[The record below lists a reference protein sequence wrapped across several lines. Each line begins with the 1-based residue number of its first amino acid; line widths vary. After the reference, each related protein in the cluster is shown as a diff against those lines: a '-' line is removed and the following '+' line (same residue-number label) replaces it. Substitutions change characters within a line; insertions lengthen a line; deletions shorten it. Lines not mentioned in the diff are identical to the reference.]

1 MNDEQK
7 SKEQLLQE
15 VQVLR
20 QRVAVLEAAQAE
32 HQQIEEALRSAK
44 EYAETLQRYEGVG
57 LGLFIVKT
65 LVEAHSGWVAVEST
79 PGKGACF
86 RVFFPSG

>member
-15 VQVLR
+15 VQVLH
-20 QRVAVLEAAQAE
+20 QRVAVLEAAQTE

-44 EYAETLQRYEGVG
+44 EYAETLQRYKGAG
-57 LGLFIVKT
+57 LGL
-65 LVEAHSGWVAVEST
+65 LL
-79 PGKGACF
+79 
-86 RVFFPSG
+86 